1 MNWKQK
7 TYSKFFENKNIPTNK
22 TAIEFQEQMCYNKR
36 NKQNQWKELDI
47 MTQEERENL
56 INSIIDKLILLGYDV
71 DDEKEI
77 NSLIFRVLG
86 YLPIEPTI
94 ET

>member
-1 MNWKQK
+1 
-7 TYSKFFENKNIPTNK
+7 
-22 TAIEFQEQMCYNKR
+22 
-36 NKQNQWKELDI
+36 
-47 MTQEERENL
+47 MTQEERERL

-77 NSLIFRVLG
+77 DSLIFRVLG

-94 ET
+94 EP